1 MYKIISRCFSGNN
14 FRRRLLI
21 FPLSVL
27 ILLFGCSQD
36 TQIDPV
42 ETSPINYSLFSHT
55 GFDTI
60 PAQNVTILIDGDK
73 FSGQG
78 PINRYFGSI
87 KENQIF
93 QPIGS
98 TMMAGPDY
106 LMKYEHQFF
115 SALDSVSLQGI
126 GTDTL
131 TMSKAGIVQLAFVRE
146 ENNRQ

>member
-1 MYKIISRCFSGNN
+1 MNKILFLSFLLMLISCG
-14 FRRRLLI
+14 
-21 FPLSVL
+21 
-27 ILLFGCSQD
+27 QD

-42 ETSPINYSLFSHT
+42 ETEPINYSLFSHT
-55 GFDTI
+55 GFDTL

-98 TMMAGPDY
+98 TMMAGPDR
-106 LMKYEHQFF
+106 LMKYEHLYF
-115 SALDSVSLQGI
+115 SALDSVTLQGI

-131 TMSKAGIVQLAFVRE
+131 EISKAGKVQLVFVRDKVSK
-146 ENNRQ
+146 Q

>member
-14 FRRRLLI
+14 FRIRLLK
-21 FPLSVL
+21 FTLSLL
-27 ILLFGCSQD
+27 ILLFGCGQD
-36 TQIDPV
+36 TQIDPA
-42 ETSPINYSLFSHT
+42 ETSPMNYRLFSHT
-55 GFDTI
+55 GFDTL

-78 PINRYFGSI
+78 PINRYFGGI
-87 KENQIF
+87 KINQII

-106 LMKYEHQFF
+106 LMKYEHQYF
-115 SALDSVSLQGI
+115 SSLDSVTLQGI

-131 TMSKAGIVQLAFVRE
+131 KMSKAGIVQLMFVRE
-146 ENNRQ
+146 EGRKQ

>member
-1 MYKIISRCFSGNN
+1 MYKILTLSFLLMLISCG
-14 FRRRLLI
+14 
-21 FPLSVL
+21 
-27 ILLFGCSQD
+27 QD

-42 ETSPINYSLFSHT
+42 ETAPMNYILFSHT
-55 GFDTI
+55 GFDTL

-78 PINRYFGSI
+78 PINRYFGGI

-106 LMKYEHQFF
+106 LMKYEHQYF
-115 SALDSVSLQGI
+115 SSLDSVTLQGI

-131 TMSKAGIVQLAFVRE
+131 IMTRAGEIRLVFVRLVGS
-146 ENNRQ
+146 NQ